1 MKSIDDNRVTSYY
14 STDFTTTGVLCAL
27 ALSVSGG
34 VMKIA
39 VCVKQVPDS
48 ETRINLAEPSA
59 ELDRS
64 GFTRVL
70 NPYDAYAVEEAIQIK
85 EKLGDDTEVTA
96 IIIGGEQVMESVK
109 KDCLA
114 VGCDKAIRVTDEL
127 DNAEALQIAKVLTA
141 VVKRDGYDLVL
152 CGKQAIDDDDSQV
165 GIMLAELC
173 DMAHVS
179 VVTDLEFDGN
189 NFTATREIEGGS
201 EVVKGATPALFTC
214 QKGLNEP
221 RLPSLPNIMKAG
233 MKPVELLTCADL
245 GIEVPAAH
253 TEITTY
259 IPPAKRG
266 ECKIIENEDPAAA
279 AQELAKLLREEAKI
293 I

>member
-1 MKSIDDNRVTSYY
+1 
-14 STDFTTTGVLCAL
+14 
-27 ALSVSGG
+27 
-34 VMKIA
+34 MKIA

-48 ETRINLAEPSA
+48 ETRINLAAPSA
-59 ELDRS
+59 ELDKS

-85 EKLGDDTEVTA
+85 DKLGDDTEVTA
-96 IIIGGEQVMESVK
+96 IIIGGDQVMESVK

-114 VGCDKAIRVTDEL
+114 VGCDKAIRITDEL
-127 DNAEALQIAKVLTA
+127 DNAEALQIAKVLAA
-141 VVKRDGYDLVL
+141 VIKRDNFDLVL
-152 CGKQAIDDDDSQV
+152 CGKQAIDDDSGQV
-165 GIMLAELC
+165 GIMVAELC

-179 VVTDLEFDGN
+179 VITDLEFDSD
-189 NFTATREIEGGS
+189 NFTATREIEGGA
-201 EVVKGATPALFTC
+201 EIVKGSLPALLTC

-233 MKPVELLTCADL
+233 MKPVEVITCADL
-245 GIEVPAAH
+245 GIDIPAAH

-259 IPPAKRG
+259 TPPAERG
-266 ECKIIENEDPAAA
+266 ECKIIENEDPTAAA
-279 AQELAKLLREEAKI
+279 KELAKLLREEAKI